1 MVRQGPVVVAGNG
14 ASIRIDKTV
23 MRQIRGSMFTGMDKR
38 FATLL
43 AINTLLISILIYLIH
58 TRELPPEEVIVIEEI
73 PERFAKLIVDKPL
86 PKPETK
92 KSQTET
98 TPDDAAENATI
109 EPVEDVPKTPAEKKV
124 VERKAA
130 QKAVA
135 QRAARVEKKMR
146 TVGVLGMLTG
156 TGTTAKGP
164 SVVDVLGDMNRSKS
178 KFQDLEAALEN
189 MSGLQNTKSPDVL
202 SKKLVKSKDISIDH
216 REKIDALVSGI
227 GTAQTATLAKKGNFV
242 IQRPESIEGAGSSND
257 KRDNSAINKV
267 VSSNK
272 VSIRMSYEKYLKQIP
287 DLAGKITVRFTI
299 SASGRITSIQI
310 LENTTGSSELE
321 RDIKRKVR
329 MWRFAPIPEGDV
341 TVTYPFIFRPS

>member
-1 MVRQGPVVVAGNG
+1 MIAGGG
-14 ASIRIDKTV
+14 ASIRIDKAV
-23 MRQIRGSMFTGMDKR
+23 MREIRGSIFTGMDKR

-43 AINTLLISILIYLIH
+43 IISTFLASVLIYLIH
-58 TRELPPEEVIVIEEI
+58 TQDLPPEEVVVIEEI
-73 PERFAKLIVDKPL
+73 PERFAKLIIDKPL
-86 PKPETK
+86 PKADK
-92 KSQTET
+92 KQSKTET
-98 TPDDAAENATI
+98 SEDISVESSIEDIEETPKTAAER
-109 EPVEDVPKTPAEKKV
+109 KV
-124 VERKAA
+124 VEKKAA

-135 QRAARVEKKMR
+135 QRAAKVEKKMR

-164 SVVDVLGDMNRSKS
+164 SVVDVLGDMNRNKN

-189 MSGLQNTKSPDVL
+189 MSGLQNTKSPEVL
-202 SKKLVKSKDISIDH
+202 SKKLVKSKDVKIDH
-216 REKIDALVSGI
+216 REKIDALVSNVGS
-227 GTAQTATLAKKGNFV
+227 AQTATLAKKGNFV

-257 KRDNSAINKV
+257 KRDNSAVNKV

-299 SASGRITSIQI
+299 SASGRITSVQI
-310 LENTTGSSELE
+310 LENTTGSTELE
-321 RDIKRKVR
+321 NDIKRKVR

>member
-1 MVRQGPVVVAGNG
+1 MRQGPVVIAGGG
-14 ASIRIDKTV
+14 ASFKIDKRV
-23 MRQIRGSMFTGMDKR
+23 MREIRGSMFTGMDRR

-43 AINTLLISILIYLIH
+43 LVNTILISILIFLIH
-58 TRELPPEEVIVIEEI
+58 TQELPPEEITVIEEI

-86 PKPETK
+86 PKPEK
-92 KSQTET
+92 KKQQTET
-98 TPDDAAENATI
+98 GAEETVDSPTDEPI
-109 EPVEDVPKTPAEKKV
+109 EETPKTAAEKKI
-124 VERKAA
+124 VERKEAK
-130 QKAVA
+130 KAVA
-135 QRAARVEKKMR
+135 QRAAKVEEKMR

-164 SVVDVLGDMNRSKS
+164 SVVDVLGDMNRSKN

-189 MSGLQNTKSPDVL
+189 MSGLQNSKSPEVL
-202 SKKLVKSKDISIDH
+202 SKKLVKSKDVKIDH
-216 REKIDALVSGI
+216 REKIDALVSSVGS
-227 GTAQTATLAKKGNFV
+227 AQTATLAKKGNFV

-257 KRDNSAINKV
+257 KRDNSAVNKV

-299 SASGRITSIQI
+299 SASGRITSVQI

-321 RDIKRKVR
+321 SDIKRKVR
-329 MWRFAPIPEGDV
+329 MWRFAPIPDGDV

>member
-1 MVRQGPVVVAGNG
+1 MRQGPVVAAGVG
-14 ASIRIDKTV
+14 ASIRIDKSV
-23 MRQIRGSMFTGMDKR
+23 MREIRGSMFTGMDKR
-38 FATLL
+38 FAF
-43 AINTLLISILIYLIH
+43 ILLINSLLIAVLIYLIH
-58 TRELPPEEVIVIEEI
+58 TRELPPEETVVIEEI
-73 PERFAKLIVDKPL
+73 SERFAKLIVDKPL
-86 PKPETK
+86 PKPEQ
-92 KSQTET
+92 KSKTESG
-98 TPDDAAENATI
+98 AEETVESPTDEPI
-109 EPVEDVPKTPAEKKV
+109 EDTPKTPAEKKI
-124 VERKAA
+124 VEKKAA

-135 QRAARVEKKMR
+135 QRAAKVEKKMR

-189 MSGLQNTKSPDVL
+189 MSGLQNTKSADVL
-202 SKKLVKSKDISIDH
+202 SKKLVKSKDVSIDH
-216 REKIDALVSGI
+216 REKIDALVSSI

-257 KRDNSAINKV
+257 KRDNSAVNKV

-272 VSIRMSYEKYLKQIP
+272 VSIRMSYEKYLKRVP
-287 DLAGKITVRFTI
+287 DLSGKITVRFTI
-299 SASGRITSIQI
+299 SAAGRITSVQI
-310 LENTTGSSELE
+310 LENTTGNSELE
-321 RDIKRKVR
+321 REIKRKVK